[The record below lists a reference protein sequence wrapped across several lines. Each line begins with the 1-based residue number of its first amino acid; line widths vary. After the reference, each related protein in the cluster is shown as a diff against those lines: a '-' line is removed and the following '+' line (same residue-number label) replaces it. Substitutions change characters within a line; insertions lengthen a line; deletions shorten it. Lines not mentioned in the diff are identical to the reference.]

1 VFTVRKEED
10 AEKNL
15 ATLVRSVEALL
26 EGEEDRTAALANV
39 SAALYAYLPQ
49 INWAGF
55 YLLKGKDLVLGP
67 FQGLPAC
74 SRIGEGKGVCG
85 AAVRSGKTL
94 IVDDVHTFPGHI
106 ACDSASASEIVV
118 PLFVRERVRGV
129 LDIDS
134 PVPGR
139 FTALEAEYLEQIGK
153 RTGAFL
159 ESREPEA
166 EFAGGI
172 HAGNG

>member
-1 VFTVRKEED
+1 MVTIHKEQD

-15 ATLVRSVEALL
+15 ALLVQSVEALL
-26 EGEEDRTAALANV
+26 EGEDDCIAALANI
-39 SAALYAYLPQ
+39 SAAVYASLPE

-85 AAVRSGKTL
+85 TAVRNRKTI
-94 IVDDVHTFPGHI
+94 IVDDVHAFPGHI

-118 PLFVRERVRGV
+118 PLFVRGKVKGV

-134 PVPGR
+134 PVVKR
-139 FTALEAEYLEQIGK
+139 FTALEADYLERIGK
-153 RTGAFL
+153 STGSFL

-166 EFAGGI
+166 R
-172 HAGNG
+172 

>member
-1 VFTVRKEED
+1 MFTVQKEAD

-15 ATLVRSVEALL
+15 AALVKSAEFLL
-26 EGEEDRTAALANV
+26 EGEEDPIAVLANI
-39 SAALYAYLPQ
+39 SAAIYAYLPR

-85 AAVRSGKTL
+85 AAVRDGKTL
-94 IVDDVHTFPGHI
+94 IVDDVRTFSGHI
-106 ACDSASASEIVV
+106 ACDSASASEIAV
-118 PLFVRERVRGV
+118 PLFVRGKVRGV

-139 FTALEAEYLEQIGK
+139 FTGLEREYLEQIGK

-159 ESREPEA
+159 EGTPEA
-166 EFAGGI
+166 VW
-172 HAGNG
+172 